1 MSPFSGIL
9 STLCVLGVFVVISGA
24 DHEEAVDVL
33 RKILISVTNIEQR
46 LASKSSKYSKGG
58 RLPYNDPYNLAL
70 LSPNLQSPITTVS
83 NAPRNVNTGFGNQ
96 ESSNVIKARIG
107 SLTSDEIE
115 DDESVSREYVPSDYT
130 KLRHGIDVFNSNIN
144 TNQNFARRLQPGFQE
159 VQVHNSNKRRGRR
172 PYHSNANNNQNVVIH
187 DDPEFGED
195 D

>member
-70 LSPNLQSPITTVS
+70 YFSQLSPNLQSPITTVS

-115 DDESVSREYVPSDYT
+115 DDES
-130 KLRHGIDVFNSNIN
+130 
-144 TNQNFARRLQPGFQE
+144 NFARRLQPGFQE